1 MVDSPLMVCP
11 LSALPKATFRGIGD
25 RAMGRLFCEAG
36 LSESFECRVPAVYWL
51 SGQVG
56 DVYVCSMHLA
66 ENLEAMMF
74 EAMGAGFK
82 TGVTVDRVGR
92 V

>member
-1 MVDSPLMVCP
+1 
-11 LSALPKATFRGIGD
+11 
-25 RAMGRLFCEAG
+25 MGRLFCEAG
-36 LSESFECRVPAVYWL
+36 LSESFECDVPAVYWL

-56 DVYVCSMHLA
+56 DVHVCSMHLA

-74 EAMGAGFK
+74 EAIEAGFK
-82 TGVTVDRVGR
+82 TSVTVDRVGR